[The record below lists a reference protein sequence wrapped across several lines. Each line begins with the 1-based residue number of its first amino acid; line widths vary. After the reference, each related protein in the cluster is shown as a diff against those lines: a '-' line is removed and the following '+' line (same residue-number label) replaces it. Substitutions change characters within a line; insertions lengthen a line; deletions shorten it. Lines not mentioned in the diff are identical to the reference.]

1 MHRRTFV
8 DTAAALAAAPRL
20 AWGQEK
26 RRIAIV
32 VSSERVSGINT
43 GANPDLG
50 LMLEELESIGWI
62 EGQNLIIERYS
73 AEGEPDRYQEL
84 AETVVS
90 TKPELI
96 YANGLTSALME
107 ATTTIPIVA
116 LAPYNSRD
124 YVQSLERPGGNI
136 TGPAT
141 STGPGLNRDSPYG
154 TLPAR

>member
-32 VSSERVSGINT
+32 VSSERMSGINT

-73 AEGEPDRYQEL
+73 AEGEPDRY
-84 AETVVS
+84 
-90 TKPELI
+90 
-96 YANGLTSALME
+96 
-107 ATTTIPIVA
+107 
-116 LAPYNSRD
+116 
-124 YVQSLERPGGNI
+124 
-136 TGPAT
+136 
-141 STGPGLNRDSPYG
+141 
-154 TLPAR
+154 